1 MTLMKVK
8 KFYDFKDLI
17 RSEGQSINEYVTY
30 FYSNYTKI
38 EKKNIEFCFLNCYR
52 KRTSQKRKSLDWNEL
67 LNKQSKTA
75 IKKVS

>member
-17 RSEGQSINEYVTY
+17 RSEGQSINEYVAY

-38 EKKNIEFCFLNCYR
+38 EKKNIKFCFLNCYR
-52 KRTSQKRKSLDWNEL
+52 KRTSQKRKSLGWNEL
-67 LNKQSKTA
+67 LNKQSKTV
-75 IKKVS
+75 IKKVP